1 MPSDWN
7 SVDRQRS
14 SKSSKSSMSDLLSF
28 VLPVQDK
35 LLVRRLSVIRFAV
48 DRGMDVNRD
57 MTSKDT
63 IVSSGSILRSFI
75 CWRNVTALDTEWVDV
90 FTRGWSMLVR
100 CFESSY
106 VGDPGSETIGR
117 SGVFGLWIFG
127 N

>member
-1 MPSDWN
+1 MPSNWN
-7 SVDRQRS
+7 SVDRQR
-14 SKSSKSSMSDLLSF
+14 SSKSSMSDLLSF

-35 LLVRRLSVIRFAV
+35 LVVRRSSSVIRFAV
-48 DRGMDVNRD
+48 NREIKINRD
-57 MTSKDT
+57 TTSKDT
-63 IVSSGSILRSFI
+63 IVSSGSFLSSFM

-90 FTRGWSMLVR
+90 FTSGWRMLAR

-127 N
+127 NP